1 MSVDRLEIVEFLKTL
16 YLFRG
21 LADDQLALLASWFTT
36 LILNRGDRLFSIGDP
51 ADSFFIIQQGQVEVN
66 WGLSRGRTRRDIL
79 IAEDFFGEESL
90 LYNRTRSFSIV
101 AVEPTKLLRM
111 ETARFHQM
119 VRQFPQIRA
128 NLVGSAESR
137 LITHHHR
144 FPWLKNDEVVY
155 VVRRKHEV
163 VLILSLIAPFVIA
176 MISLAI
182 VVFVSSPDIPGS
194 TWTAGVS
201 FAVFLFGVALLW
213 GIWKWIDWGND
224 YYIITDQRVVW
235 VERVIWLY
243 DSRSE
248 APLATILSVNVTTN
262 QVGRILN
269 YGDVI
274 VRTFTGQIVL
284 RNVGM
289 PYQMAAIIEEYWHR
303 AQRLSEEGEK
313 QEMEQAIQRVF
324 KKDEVPEDIPAPSI
338 TPPTAPP
345 AERPTVLTEPSFR
358 MKYLAN
364 FFKMRFQ
371 EGDVITYRK
380 YWTVLIQKTWLPGLG
395 ILAVFVIFAL
405 SIGGYITDRFQA
417 SSPGTAL
424 AFGIPVLAFI
434 LIPWWLYQ
442 YVDWRNDI
450 YQVTDKN
457 IFDIERRPLG
467 TEVRKSAPLESI
479 LSLEHERV
487 GFLGY
492 LLNYGN
498 VTINVGETR
507 FVFLGVHDPAG
518 VQQDVFNRLYALRR
532 QKEQAKISQER
543 DRVVQML
550 ETYHREL
557 ENRRENE
564 DTGNVDREF

>member
-1 MSVDRLEIVEFLKTL
+1 MSVDRLQIIEFLKTL

-21 LADDQLALLASWFTT
+21 LTDDQLAQLASWFT
-36 LILNRGDRLFSIGDP
+36 ILNLNQGDRLFSVGDP
-51 ADSFFIIQQGQVEVN
+51 ADSFFIIQQGRVEVN
-66 WGLSRGRTRRDIL
+66 WGLARGRTRRDIL

-90 LYNRTRSFSIV
+90 LFNRNRLYSLV
-101 AVEPTKLLRM
+101 ALEPTQLLRLD
-111 ETARFHQM
+111 TARFHQM
-119 VRQFPQIRA
+119 VRQFPLIRV
-128 NLVGSAESR
+128 NLASSAESR
-137 LITHHHR
+137 LLTSR
-144 FPWLKNDEVVY
+144 QPFPWLKGDEVVY
-155 VVRRKHEV
+155 IIRRKHEV
-163 VLILSLIAPFVIA
+163 VLVLSLIAPFLIA
-176 MISLAI
+176 LGSLAI
-182 VVFVSSPDIPGS
+182 VFFVSSPDVPGS
-194 TWTAGVS
+194 TWSTGVMI
-201 FAVFLFGVALLW
+201 AALLFGFALLW

-243 DSRSE
+243 DSRTE

-289 PYQMAAIIEEYWHR
+289 PYQMGAIIEEYWHR
-303 AQRLSEEGEK
+303 VQRLSKESEK

-324 KKDEVPEDIPAPSI
+324 HGDENREVVPAP
-338 TPPTAPP
+338 PPPP
-345 AERPTVLTEPSFR
+345 PRPSAEGPTVLAEPSLR
-358 MKYLAN
+358 MKYFAN

-371 EGDVITYRK
+371 EGEVITYRK
-380 YWTVLIQKTWLPGLG
+380 YWTVLIQKTWLPTLAILLLFGL
-395 ILAVFVIFAL
+395 FAL
-405 SIGGYITDRFQA
+405 SFGGYVTDRFLLI
-417 SSPGTAL
+417 SPGTAL
-424 AFGIPVLAFI
+424 AFGLPLLFLI

-507 FVFLGVHDPAG
+507 FVFLGVHDPAS
-518 VQQDVFNRLYALRR
+518 VQQDIFNRMYALRR
-532 QKEQAKISQER
+532 GREQAKVTQER

-550 ETYHREL
+550 ESYHREL
-557 ENRRENE
+557 EYRRENE
-564 DTGNVDREF
+564 DNDRVDQEF

>member
-1 MSVDRLEIVEFLKTL
+1 MSVDRLQIIEFLKHV
-16 YLFRG
+16 YVFRG
-21 LADDQLALLASWFTT
+21 LTDEQLALLAPWFT
-36 LILNRGDRLFSIGDP
+36 LLSLNRGDRLFSVGDP
-51 ADSFFIIQQGQVEVN
+51 ADSFFIIMDGSVEVN
-66 WGLSRGRTRRDIL
+66 WGLSRGRTRKDIL

-90 LYNRTRSFSIV
+90 LYNRTRSFAIV
-101 AVEPTKLLRM
+101 AVEPTNLLRM
-111 ETARFHQM
+111 DTARFHQM
-119 VRQFPQIRA
+119 VRQFPQVRA
-128 NLVGSAESR
+128 NLVSSAESR
-137 LITHHHR
+137 LIAQRQR

-155 VVRRKHEV
+155 VIRRKHEV
-163 VLILSLIAPFVIA
+163 VLVLSLIAPFVFA
-176 MISLAI
+176 LLSLM
-182 VVFVSSPDIPGS
+182 VVYFVSSPEVPQA

-201 FAVFLFGVALLW
+201 VAALLFGFALLW
-213 GIWKWIDWGND
+213 GVWKWIDWGND

-243 DSRSE
+243 DSRTE

-289 PYQMAAIIEEYWHR
+289 PHQMSVIIEGYWHR
-303 AQRLSEEGEK
+303 VQRLTKESEK
-313 QEMEQAIQRVF
+313 QEMERAIQRVF
-324 KKDEVPEDIPAPSI
+324 HKNEAEEVLPASPPAPI
-338 TPPTAPP
+338 
-345 AERPTVLTEPSFR
+345 EQPTVLAEPSFR
-358 MKYLAN
+358 LKYFAN

-371 EGDVITYRK
+371 EGEVITYRK
-380 YWTVLIQKTWLPGLG
+380 YWTVLIQKTWLPTLA
-395 ILAVFVIFAL
+395 ILLLFVVFAL
-405 SIGGYITDRFQA
+405 VLSGYSSDRFQA
-417 SSPGTAL
+417 FSPGFIL
-424 AFGIPVLAFI
+424 AVGIPVFFFI
-434 LIPWWLYQ
+434 LIPWWLYH

-467 TEVRKSAPLESI
+467 TEVRKSAPLENI

-498 VTINVGETR
+498 VTINVGEAR
-507 FVFLGVHDPAG
+507 FVFLGVHDPAS
-518 VQQDVFNRLYALRR
+518 VQQDVFNRMYALRR
-532 QKEQAKISQER
+532 QRELAEVAQER

-550 ETYHREL
+550 ESYHREQ
-557 ENRRENE
+557 EYRRENE
-564 DTGNVDREF
+564 ASDQADREF

>member
-557 ENRRENE
+557 EYRRENE